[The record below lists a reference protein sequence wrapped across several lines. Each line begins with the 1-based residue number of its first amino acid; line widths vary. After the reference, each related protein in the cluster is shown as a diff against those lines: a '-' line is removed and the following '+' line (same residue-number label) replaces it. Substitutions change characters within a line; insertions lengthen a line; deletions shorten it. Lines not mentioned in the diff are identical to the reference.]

1 MPKRGGRDV
10 AESLARLHPGVKV
23 LYMSGYTDESIV
35 HRGVLEEGIAFI
47 EKPFTPDALLRKVRQ
62 VLADPGN
69 G

>member
-1 MPKRGGRDV
+1 
-10 AESLARLHPGVKV
+10 
-23 LYMSGYTDESIV
+23 MSGYTDESIV